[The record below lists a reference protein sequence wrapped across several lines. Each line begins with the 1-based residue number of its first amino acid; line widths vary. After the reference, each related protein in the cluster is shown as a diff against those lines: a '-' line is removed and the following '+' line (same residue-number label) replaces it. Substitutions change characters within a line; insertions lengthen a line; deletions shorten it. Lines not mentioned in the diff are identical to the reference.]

1 MIPERLLHFNA
12 WVFFGLLGQMFFTLR
27 FLVQWLA
34 SERMGRSVF
43 PVAFWYLSLA
53 GGGILF
59 VYALVYRH
67 DLVFTLGQGAGLAVY
82 ARNLVLIRRVSKG
95 DPDTSPQGA
104 AGPGA

>member
-1 MIPERLLHFNA
+1 MIPERLLHFNT
-12 WVFFGLLGQMFFTLR
+12 WIVFGLLGQLFFTLR

-34 SERMGRSVF
+34 SERTGRSVF

-67 DLVFTLGQGAGLAVY
+67 DLVFTLGQGAGLVVY
-82 ARNLVLIRRVSKG
+82 ARNLVLIRRAG
-95 DPDTSPQGA
+95 AGGPDPGVQGA

>member
-12 WVFFGLLGQMFFTLR
+12 WVFFGLVGQVFFTLR

-34 SERMGRSVF
+34 SEKIGRSTF
-43 PVAFWYLSLA
+43 PVAFWYLSLL

-59 VYALVYRH
+59 IYALVYRH
-67 DLVFTLGQGAGLAVY
+67 DLVFTLGQGAGLFVY
-82 ARNLVLIRRVSKG
+82 ARNLVLIKRMSGG
-95 DPDTSPQGA
+95 DGEPGVQCV